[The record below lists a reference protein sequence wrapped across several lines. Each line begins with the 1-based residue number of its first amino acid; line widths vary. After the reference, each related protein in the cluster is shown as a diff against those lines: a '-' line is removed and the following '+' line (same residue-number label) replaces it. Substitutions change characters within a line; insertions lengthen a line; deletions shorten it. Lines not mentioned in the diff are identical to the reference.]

1 MGLKRTKTRK
11 IGKKKPTRKHI
22 RTYRRYRRKFPGLK
36 GGADFGQITRTVI
49 QTSKAPIA
57 DNVVSM
63 LKAQLTGWDYVYF
76 SDKDILQFFNDNTL
90 EEFPDILGK
99 FNSFASG
106 PHRADLFRYYYLYI
120 KGGVFID
127 SDLMLYDPI
136 ESIVGTKSFVSVWA
150 LRPEGSV
157 FNGFLGGSPK
167 HPILYAALKDA
178 YSTSN
183 EQLEEDYTLF
193 CKNLGGFVNK
203 NAETNVKM
211 LRELVNNDTF
221 CKIEDPDSKKISL
234 IHYQSMDIPAKA
246 PDST

>member
-11 IGKKKPTRKHI
+11 TGKKKSSRKQ
-22 RTYRRYRRKFPGLK
+22 RRYRRKFPGLY

-49 QTSKAPIA
+49 QTSKDPIP
-57 DNVVSM
+57 DNVGGMV
-63 LKAQLTGWDYVYF
+63 KAQLMGWNYIYF
-76 SDKDILQFFNDNTL
+76 SDNDIQKFFNDNPL
-90 EEFPDILGK
+90 EEFPDILSK

-127 SDLMLYDPI
+127 SDLMLYDPL

-167 HPILYAALKDA
+167 HPIVHAALKDA

-183 EQLEEDYTLF
+183 EQLQEDYTLF
-193 CKNLGGFVNK
+193 CKNLGGFVKN

-211 LRELVNNDTF
+211 LRELMNNDTF

-234 IHYQSMDIPAKA
+234 IHYVEMDIPAKA